1 MNAHFIK
8 EMVRIDGISPKN
20 VDCLQAFPQEKFE
33 ALHTYVHMCSTSYT
47 RIIQG
52 KQKAVGLLPFLGTPN
67 AVMIVITILTAGIKH
82 KNFMIFMA
90 GLTCSA
96 SFETSPIQ
104 PRRPL
109 RPRWTV
115 LCSVDLRYLLP
126 NRWILLRHCC
136 PLVVPNQ

>member
-1 MNAHFIK
+1 
-8 EMVRIDGISPKN
+8 
-20 VDCLQAFPQEKFE
+20 
-33 ALHTYVHMCSTSYT
+33 
-47 RIIQG
+47 
-52 KQKAVGLLPFLGTPN
+52 
-67 AVMIVITILTAGIKH
+67 MIAITILTAGIKH

-136 PLVVPNQ
+136 PLVVPNQNDPEQTTYQLTGIGKVILAA